1 MATYAETAEKFEIT
15 PEQARQ
21 LKQAMSMTWDQ
32 IAWDWI
38 DCFES
43 EDAAYEAYGSE
54 AAMVAEATIDADRIR
69 QFNPGFDLEWVYKT
83 PDGKHRGNCIE
94 MAEAVWNCRR

>member
-21 LKQAMSMTWDQ
+21 LKQAMSMTWGQ

-38 DCFES
+38 GCFES
-43 EDAAYEAYGSE
+43 EDAALEAYGTE
-54 AAMVAEATIDADRIR
+54 AAMIAEATIDADRVR

-83 PDGKHRGNCIE
+83 PDGKRRGNCIE
-94 MAEAVWNCRR
+94 MAEAIWNCRR